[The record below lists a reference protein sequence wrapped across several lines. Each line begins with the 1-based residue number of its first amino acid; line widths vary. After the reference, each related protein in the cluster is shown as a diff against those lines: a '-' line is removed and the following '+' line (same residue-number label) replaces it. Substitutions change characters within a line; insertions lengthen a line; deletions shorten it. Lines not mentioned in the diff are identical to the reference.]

1 MSNRQ
6 TSSAQPA
13 QDELDLMQLLGL
25 AWRGKWIIAICIVVC
40 LLVSIVYV
48 REIAVPRYQATA
60 KILISQRSAQVID
73 FESVVS
79 GVSADA
85 AAINTEL
92 EIIRSPAMIEKL
104 VRDMALYEDPEFN
117 LYLRE
122 ISPWSIQ
129 GITNWLRAM
138 VFGPAPVRPEQTESQ
153 AIESAM
159 NMVSR
164 SLRLQAQEKTH
175 LFDIYV
181 TTQEKK
187 KSVRMANRLADLY
200 IEQQVGTKFEA
211 VGYAVD
217 WLSDRVV
224 ELGAEMSDRED
235 QIKALRADT
244 GMLNEQDLDALSLRL
259 RDLEDRYA
267 SASEAL
273 EVDRKRAEQAR
284 ALQESGDTEGLIQLL
299 RDVLPRRILDNL
311 QGLSDGNTTAQQQI
325 DAQIRLLEAGAQ
337 RQQEQR
343 DSLYTA
349 LVRLRDEVDVETQ
362 KFTQLSAVIREAE
375 STRTLLD
382 TFSARLKETS
392 LQAGLQQADSQLI
405 SPARN
410 GLQVEPRAK
419 RTYSLAVV
427 FGVLMGLFLIV
438 VRQFT
443 QNGFRSSAE
452 VTNST
457 GLPVIGQLP
466 IIPIKRRDQLIPY
479 LMEKPTSAAAEAM
492 RNLRTSLTMLDLE
505 TSPQVIMLTSSI
517 PGEGKTTTSIAL
529 AMNFA
534 KLGRKVLFIEGDI
547 RRRTLTNY
555 FKQVPGYGLVDAM
568 SGERPWEE
576 AVIHDD
582 DLDIDILMG
591 QASKTNAADLF
602 ASANFTRL
610 MSAAR
615 ERYDHIII
623 DTPPVLLV
631 PDARL
636 IARHCDTLAYVV
648 HWDSTDRAQVA
659 DGLSQLQSLGI
670 NVTGIVLSQ
679 VDPAGMKRYGYGN
692 RYGAYT
698 SYDTGYYS
706 N

>member
-1 MSNRQ
+1 MSNRP
-6 TSSAQPA
+6 TSLAQPA

-25 AWRGKWIIAICIVVC
+25 AWRGKWIIAICIAVC

-104 VRDMALYEDPEFN
+104 VKDMALYEDPEFN

-122 ISPWSIQ
+122 ISPWSIK
-129 GITNWLRAM
+129 GITNWWRAM
-138 VFGPAPVRPEQTESQ
+138 VSGPAPVRPEQTESQ

-181 TTQEKK
+181 TTEEKK

-235 QIKALRADT
+235 QIKVLRADT

-267 SASEAL
+267 SASDAL
-273 EVDRKRAEQAR
+273 EVDRKRVEQAR

-343 DSLYTA
+343 GSLYTA
-349 LVRLRDEVDVETQ
+349 LIRLRDEVDVETQ

-479 LMEKPTSAAAEAM
+479 LMEKPTSAAAEAI

-555 FKQVPGYGLVDAM
+555 FKQIPGYGLVDAM

-591 QASKTNAADLF
+591 QTSKTNAADLF

>member
-6 TSSAQPA
+6 TSLAQPA

-104 VRDMALYEDPEFN
+104 VKDMALYEDPEFN

-122 ISPWSIQ
+122 ISPWSIK

-181 TTQEKK
+181 TTEEKK

-235 QIKALRADT
+235 QIKVLRADT

-267 SASEAL
+267 SASDAL
-273 EVDRKRAEQAR
+273 EVDRKRVEEAR

-349 LVRLRDEVDVETQ
+349 LIRLRDEVDVETQ

-410 GLQVEPRAK
+410 GLQIEPRAK

-427 FGVLMGLFLIV
+427 FGVLMGFFLIV

-568 SGERPWEE
+568 SGERPLEE
-576 AVIHDD
+576 VVMHDD

-591 QASKTNAADLF
+591 QVSKTNAADLF
-602 ASANFTRL
+602 ASADFTRL

-670 NVTGIVLSQ
+670 KVTGIVLSQ

-698 SYDTGYYS
+698 GYDTGYYS